1 MALTWPVVLAVLGG
15 AVLHAGWNALVKSS
29 GDKALDTA
37 LVHFLGAVVAL
48 PLLAIVGLPPTVA
61 LPFIAASLVIHIGYY
76 IALAGAYKH
85 GELGLTYPIM
95 RGFAP
100 LLVALGSSAVLA
112 EAPTPLAWA
121 GILGITLGV
130 ALVGLAHPGE
140 TLHHRKALGFAFA
153 NALIIAVYTFVDGKG
168 VRETV
173 AAGHTAAAY
182 VMLLFVLDGL
192 PYPALVYFRRDAA
205 GRRAILAYAR
215 RRWPLAALG
224 GAASIGSYCDRA
236 VGDDARTSG
245 QRGGAARDLGAVRRA
260 ARGVAAEGEIRH
272 PARPRHAGDRERRDG
287 AAPRM
292 KPPPAHDRA
301 CLRRRARPRLAAVA
315 GDMKDL
321 PSCCGVATGQP
332 GRARRLGSAV
342 FAALRLPC
350 AARVRGPV
358 AQLPPFA
365 SLTVVEQ
372 SRRVRARSAL
382 RARAPA
388 PVLLGA
394 SHARRAPPAALLAPM
409 QA

>member
-1 MALTWPVVLAVLGG
+1 MVLTWPVVLAVLGG

-112 EAPTPLAWA
+112 EAPTPLAWV

-130 ALVGLAHPGE
+130 ALVGLAHPGQ
-140 TLHHRKALGFAFA
+140 TLHHRKALAFAFA

-215 RRWPLAALG
+215 QRWPLAALG
-224 GAASIGSYCDRA
+224 GAASIGSYAIALWAMTRAPVASVAALRETSVLFAALLGVWLLKEKFGLQRA
-236 VGDDARTSG
+236 VGT
-245 QRGGAARDLGAVRRA
+245 LVIVV
-260 ARGVAAEGEIRH
+260 GV
-272 PARPRHAGDRERRDG
+272 
-287 AAPRM
+287 M
-292 KPPPAHDRA
+292 
-301 CLRRRARPRLAAVA
+301 
-315 GDMKDL
+315 
-321 PSCCGVATGQP
+321 
-332 GRARRLGSAV
+332 
-342 FAALRLPC
+342 ALRL
-350 AARVRGPV
+350 G
-358 AQLPPFA
+358 
-365 SLTVVEQ
+365 
-372 SRRVRARSAL
+372 
-382 RARAPA
+382 
-388 PVLLGA
+388 
-394 SHARRAPPAALLAPM
+394 
-409 QA
+409 